1 MGSVSDGALKAA
13 SSEMENVAP
22 LSAPFG
28 GFCPQLCPAASA
40 DFRPRPCASPGRV
53 RSETRDIPPSP
64 EEGLSANPRCRDVRP
79 FPAPGTDPASPRR
92 LAVHPM
98 AERKDPDMPPGGR
111 GHADE
116 IIFRKPNRRQPG
128 DEETSRLISYLTGTD
143 RSPCRALPATAAIRV
158 PAGGGRIPAT
168 RACDGAWHRGRR
180 LATGRESSL
189 EKPARNAI

>member
-53 RSETRDIPPSP
+53 RSETRDIPPFP

-79 FPAPGTDPASPRR
+79 FPAPGTDPVSPRR

-98 AERKDPDMPPGGR
+98 AERNDAATANEDEDGQSAEFLRGRTDAGGRAGNTKYYQILDIAKIEHLPAGAIGRRRGRLRNRGSGPRWRRPGGC
-111 GHADE
+111 G
-116 IIFRKPNRRQPG
+116 N
-128 DEETSRLISYLTGTD
+128 
-143 RSPCRALPATAAIRV
+143 
-158 PAGGGRIPAT
+158 
-168 RACDGAWHRGRR
+168 
-180 LATGRESSL
+180 SSL
-189 EKPARNAI
+189 EKRGRNAI